1 MASVMKKGDRRPR
14 YRVALTVGGTAVDL
28 TGATGVRFIMKST
41 PASGTTKVDA
51 AATVVTAATGIVEYA
66 WGATDTDTAGD
77 YVIEFEVN
85 WSGEKQTFPS
95 TGYFTLTIESDL
107 A

>member
-1 MASVMKKGDRRPR
+1 MAFVMKKGDRRPR
-14 YRVALTVGGTAVDL
+14 YRAALTIDNQPVNL
-28 TGATGVRFIMKST
+28 TGATGVRFIMKSSPT
-41 PASGTTKVDA
+41 ASTAKVDA
-51 AATVVTAATGIVEYA
+51 AATVIDANNGIVEYA
-66 WGATDTDTAGD
+66 WTGTDTDTAGE

-95 TGYFTLTIESDL
+95 FNYFTASIQPDL